1 MTRTEYRAA
10 LKDVQLDVVEMS
22 EMAASAIT
30 KSVQALK
37 DRDMKA
43 SERVVK
49 GDKQINKKRFAI
61 EKKCMMLLATQQP
74 MARDLRMLGA
84 VINIITDLERIADHA
99 DGIAKISLSIG
110 KDPLIK
116 PLIDLPRMAEKG
128 IDMLER
134 SIKAFKNKDE
144 EAARKICDDDDEV
157 DALYDQI
164 YRELLLMMIADPKI
178 IKGATYLMW
187 AAHNLERIAD
197 RVTNIAER
205 VVYMV
210 TGKMEELNVSIY

>member
-61 EKKCMMLLATQQP
+61 EKKCMMLIATQQP

-99 DGIAKISLSIG
+99 DGIAKISISIG

-144 EAARKICDDDDEV
+144 VAARKVCDDDDEV

-164 YRELLLMMIADPKI
+164 YRELLLMMIEDPKI